1 MKAFTIISEELMVQ
15 KTAKTL
21 INNKTVKTVAE
32 EVVNKFVIMAK
43 LKNGALVF
51 GINESRKE
59 AIKEIERQA

>member
-43 LKNGALVF
+43 LKTGL
-51 GINESRKE
+51 
-59 AIKEIERQA
+59 

>member
-1 MKAFTIISEELMVQ
+1 MGICSYLDYGTK
-15 KTAKTL
+15 
-21 INNKTVKTVAE
+21 KTVKTVAE

-43 LKNGALVF
+43 LKSGALVF